1 MISHEIYDE
10 WGWFLDLEA
19 NNYDNQ
25 TIKQY
30 NKFKVVEEKMPRIL
44 YTIPEEIDLENNNHK
59 DDKDDKYDK
68 DDKIMFNF
76 YYKNIITTLS
86 FTIIITVLL
95 YFI

>member
-1 MISHEIYDE
+1 MKFSQEYDE

-19 NNYDNQ
+19 NNYYNQ
-25 TIKQY
+25 K
-30 NKFKVVEEKMPRIL
+30 KFKLVKEKMPRIL
-44 YTIPEEIDLENNNHK
+44 YTIPEGNDLENNN
-59 DDKDDKYDK
+59 DKEDKYDK

-86 FTIIITVLL
+86 FTIIITGLL